1 MPLTQVKTSNLDTTN
16 SLFFRNRIINGDMR
30 IDQRNAGA
38 AVSSSTSTSKYVT
51 DRWLTDQ
58 NGGGSFNTQQVTD
71 APDNFN
77 NSLKVTVTGTTS
89 SYNIAVRQGIEGYNI
104 ADLAWGTAAAKTVT
118 ISFWVKASV
127 AGIYPFSIRIPA
139 QAWYATQY
147 TISQANTWEYKSVT
161 IAGPTSTYTPN
172 KDNTAGFWLY
182 FLQGGVQD
190 TPGGSWNNT
199 GGGIISGSVNL
210 MATNGATWQ
219 LTGVQMEVGTAATA
233 FERRPYGTELQ
244 LCQRYCWS
252 SYTASGNGGP
262 LGTGAVYNTTLTQV
276 ALHLPVPM
284 RTTPSATTVANG
296 SSVWCTSYVGAS
308 GTSTNTA
315 PSIQTDSYNYQNLR
329 IAIDG
334 LSGMTA
340 GQSTWTFTS
349 AGAKLILSAEL

>member
-38 AVSSSTSTSKYVT
+38 SVSSSTSTSKYVT

-127 AGIYPFSIRIPA
+127 AGIYPFSIRIPT

-147 TISQANTWEYKSVT
+147 TINQANTWEYKSVT
-161 IAGPTSTYTPN
+161 IAGPTSTYTPL
-172 KDNTAGFWLY
+172 KDNSAGFWLY

-219 LTGVQMEVGTAATA
+219 ITGVQMEVGTAATA
-233 FERRPYGTELQ
+233 FEYRPYTTELQ
-244 LCQRYCWS
+244 LCQRYFWN
-252 SYTASGNGGP
+252 A
-262 LGTGAVYNTTLTQV
+262 
-276 ALHLPVPM
+276 
-284 RTTPSATTVANG
+284 
-296 SSVWCTSYVGAS
+296 
-308 GTSTNTA
+308 
-315 PSIQTDSYNYQNLR
+315 
-329 IAIDG
+329 G
-334 LSGMTA
+334 LSGGDIYWWSHPLELTTTYRRYTA
-340 GQSTWTFTS
+340 RFPVNMRVAPTTTVSASTNGSFGSGMPSVGIIGTQSCVISCDVTNSSAFGYIVVFT
-349 AGAKLILSAEL
+349 ANAEL

>member
-77 NSLKVTVTGTTS
+77 NSLRVTVTGTTS
-89 SYNIAVRQGIEGYNI
+89 SFNIAVRQGIEGYNI

-147 TISQANTWEYKSVT
+147 TINQANTWEYKSVT
-161 IAGPTSTYTPN
+161 IAGPTSTYTPL
-172 KDNTAGFWLY
+172 KDNSAGFWLY

-219 LTGVQMEVGTAATA
+219 ITGVQLEVGTAATA
-233 FERRPYGTELQ
+233 FERRPYGTELA
-244 LCQRYCWS
+244 LCQRYFEIFANGANSFLVGS
-252 SYTASGNGGP
+252 SNSSSGNEWDYHFKFMVQKRVSP
-262 LGTGAVYNTTLTQV
+262 TGAVVGTWTYNNTNVANSYIANSGLDGFNYIQIATANGRIYVYNT
-276 ALHLPVPM
+276 
-284 RTTPSATTVANG
+284 G
-296 SSVWCTSYVGAS
+296 GGY
-308 GTSTNTA
+308 
-315 PSIQTDSYNYQNLR
+315 
-329 IAIDG
+329 
-334 LSGMTA
+334 MT
-340 GQSTWTFTS
+340 F
-349 AGAKLILSAEL
+349 SAEL